1 MRKNLLTLLTILF
14 ATIAANAASQQWMR
28 FHCANDTTEINQLLK
43 KGYDSKISDPNELM
57 IFYSHELMGT
67 PYVAHTLEGDN
78 ELLTI
83 NIDQLDCTTFVETLY
98 ALTRT
103 TLNGRYS
110 WRDFA
115 NNLESIRYRNGQMD
129 GYPSRLHYVSDW
141 IIDNTHRG
149 NIEEISSSIPNARYE
164 TKTLDYMSAHRNL
177 YPALA
182 DSATFAQ
189 FKTFEI
195 AYRMHRFPYVNK
207 NSVNSNKVTEKL
219 KSGDIIAIVTKTEG
233 LDVSHMAIIV
243 SDEKGKF
250 HMLHASSDEK
260 KVVIGSSHFVFEDER
275 CTVRP
280 EKQEAF
286 DALPAEYSH
295 LYLAID
301 GELTAVICIEDPL
314 REEAADM
321 VRLLKAEGI
330 SKVVMMTGDSERT
343 AASIAGRVGVDEYY
357 AEVLPEDKARF
368 VENEKASGR
377 KVIMIGDGINDS
389 PALSAA
395 DAGIAISD
403 GAEIARE
410 IADITIAADDLREL
424 VTLKHL
430 SNQLMK
436 RIHRNY
442 RAIVGINAGLIG
454 LGVGGVIQPTT
465 SALLHN
471 TSTIVI
477 SLKSMQNLLP
487 EEAQAKK

>member
-14 ATIAANAASQQWMR
+14 ATIAANAASQQWIR

-177 YPALA
+177 YLALA

-260 KVVIGSSHFVFEDER
+260 KVVI
-275 CTVRP
+275 
-280 EKQEAF
+280 EK
-286 DALPAEYSH
+286 
-295 LYLAID
+295 
-301 GELTAVICIEDPL
+301 
-314 REEAADM
+314 
-321 VRLLKAEGI
+321 
-330 SKVVMMTGDSERT
+330 
-343 AASIAGRVGVDEYY
+343 
-357 AEVLPEDKARF
+357 
-368 VENEKASGR
+368 
-377 KVIMIGDGINDS
+377 
-389 PALSAA
+389 
-395 DAGIAISD
+395 
-403 GAEIARE
+403 
-410 IADITIAADDLREL
+410 DDLKE
-424 VTLKHL
+424 TLRRNRNSMGIRIIRL
-430 SNQLMK
+430 K
-436 RIHRNY
+436 R
-442 RAIVGINAGLIG
+442 
-454 LGVGGVIQPTT
+454 
-465 SALLHN
+465 
-471 TSTIVI
+471 
-477 SLKSMQNLLP
+477 
-487 EEAQAKK
+487 